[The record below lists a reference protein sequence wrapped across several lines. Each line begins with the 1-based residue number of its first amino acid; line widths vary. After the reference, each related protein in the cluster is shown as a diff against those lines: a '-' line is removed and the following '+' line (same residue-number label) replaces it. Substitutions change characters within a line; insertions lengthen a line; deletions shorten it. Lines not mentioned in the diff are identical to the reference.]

1 MANHRR
7 RSRTASAASELSEA
21 ELAALVAELQGRL
34 PSTASDLVAAAVR
47 DALMVLSGLDT
58 ALHHLSTLVRRRAEA
73 TLDESRE
80 TPQIRRH
87 SANSGSRAGA
97 SL

>member
-47 DALMVLSGLDT
+47 EALAVLSGLDT
-58 ALHHLSTLVRRRAEA
+58 ALHHLAALVRRRAEA
-73 TLDESRE
+73 TLDESQVQR
-80 TPQIRRH
+80 P
-87 SANSGSRAGA
+87 SAHSGSRAGA